1 MGKID
6 ITAVKAPNSL
16 GVITIAKPNWWMIVD
31 KFTGLKWINFYVTQ
45 NIMVKP
51 TCEFF
56 QKCKDVNIPVKIF
69 KSDNAVKNKKLEKRC
84 ISYYWNFSINSEYTV
99 GDTPQNNSEVG
110 VGILTFSNLLRE
122 MIISENVPCSLRYK
136 LFREDMNMATF
147 LNGLVVIE
155 SNGDIAASFEHWN

>member
-1 MGKID
+1 MFHKWKD
-6 ITAVKAPNSL
+6 I
-16 GVITIAKPNWWMIVD
+16 I
-31 KFTGLKWINFYVTQ
+31 
-45 NIMVKP
+45 
-51 TCEFF
+51 
-56 QKCKDVNIPVKIF
+56 IPVKIF

-110 VGILTFSNLLRE
+110 VGLLAFSNLLLE

-136 LFREDMNMATF
+136 LFREDMNMATS

-155 SNGDIAASFEHWN
+155 SNGNIDASFEHWN